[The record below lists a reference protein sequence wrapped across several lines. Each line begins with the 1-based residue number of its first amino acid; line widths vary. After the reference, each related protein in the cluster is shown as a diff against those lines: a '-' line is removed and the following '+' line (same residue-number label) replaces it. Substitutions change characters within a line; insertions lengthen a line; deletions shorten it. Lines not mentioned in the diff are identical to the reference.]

1 MIKKLLI
8 SGLAAFTLAGCSA
21 PSNMPVVGSEE
32 IHIRLDKTFSVTEC
46 EWLGDITGS
55 EGHWYSYLF
64 YTNDVMI
71 QGAVNQLKNKAHDL
85 GADTIVMI
93 HPQDFVTSFTVFGN
107 AYRCE

>member
-8 SGLAAFTLAGCSA
+8 SALAIPLLAGCA
-21 PSNMPVVGSEE
+21 NPSNMPVAGSED

-64 YTNDVMI
+64 YTNDQMI
-71 QGAVNQLKNKAHDL
+71 QGAVNQLRNNALEL

-93 HPQDFVTSFTVFGN
+93 HPQDFVTSFSVFGN